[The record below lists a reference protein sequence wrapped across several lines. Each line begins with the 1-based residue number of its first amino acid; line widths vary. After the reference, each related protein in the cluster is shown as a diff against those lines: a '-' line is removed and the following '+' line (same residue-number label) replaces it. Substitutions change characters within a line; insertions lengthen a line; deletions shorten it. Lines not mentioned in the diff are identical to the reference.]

1 MKRVATFD
9 VNANTPGA
17 NAARELVYAYF
28 ATMSALVVLLAVS
41 PGI

>member
-1 MKRVATFD
+1 MKRVTTFD

-17 NAARELVYAYF
+17 CAARELVYAYF
-28 ATMSALVVLLAVS
+28 ATMSALVVLLAVC